1 MPVRM
6 DLKRLVGRN
15 VRRIRRDRR
24 LTQEQ
29 LADKCGHSQQYIS
42 ELERGEQNATLISVA
57 EIALALE
64 VSHLELFRTDSG
76 KK

>member
-15 VRRIRRDRR
+15 VRRLRRDRR